1 MVQNMIKEYI
11 NKLSDE
17 NRQDLEKLEKQMKDL
32 LQELSCAEEWSESL
46 QIQNN
51 SQRNIFSPRN
61 VDTEIES
68 KIEKTQLSIQKIR
81 KEIEYVRDLIETHIK
96 KKEEYEQLLSEIEDS
111 EKNGQYILK
120 EKSESSVGQSAEE
133 SIGKSENIDEF
144 EKTDKFENT
153 GKFEHTGELKNT
165 DKSKD
170 NEQIKVTDESPQQD
184 SSKEYFLNILSEI
197 YSKTERCLALL
208 NSDKNRCKK
217 ELLEIKTKIKKCA
230 EEIPVSYTHLTLPT
244 T

>member
-1 MVQNMIKEYI
+1 MNFGLPELALMSCIIEWRGYGTKMIKEYI

-96 KKEEYEQLLSEIEDS
+96 KKE
-111 EKNGQYILK
+111 G
-120 EKSESSVGQSAEE
+120 
-133 SIGKSENIDEF
+133 GKS
-144 EKTDKFENT
+144 
-153 GKFEHTGELKNT
+153 
-165 DKSKD
+165 
-170 NEQIKVTDESPQQD
+170 
-184 SSKEYFLNILSEI
+184 
-197 YSKTERCLALL
+197 
-208 NSDKNRCKK
+208 
-217 ELLEIKTKIKKCA
+217 
-230 EEIPVSYTHLTLPT
+230 
-244 T
+244 

>member
-133 SIGKSENIDEF
+133 SIIESIGKSENIDEF
-144 EKTDKFENT
+144 ENISKGEKTDKFENT
-153 GKFEHTGELKNT
+153 GKFENT
-165 DKSKD
+165 DKSRD
-170 NEQIKVTDESPQQD
+170 NEQIKVTDDSPQQD
-184 SSKEYFLNILSEI
+184 SPKEYFLDILSEI

-208 NSDKNRCKK
+208 NSDRNRCKK

-230 EEIPVSYTHLTLPT
+230 EEIQSK
-244 T
+244 